1 MLDGTAGGAELGTY
15 TALAVLVGARR
26 GMPRQLAAEL
36 AESFADTW
44 GRWSARERRSRP
56 ADTRDERDQQPQ
68 PQGGEQAVP
77 GGTAGGARD
86 CE

>member
-26 GMPRQLAAEL
+26 GVPRQLAAEL

-68 PQGGEQAVP
+68 GGEQAVP
-77 GGTAGGARD
+77 GGTAGEVGD